1 MEKTMNK
8 TPNRIFLIGYMGSGK
23 TTVSRILSDMTGAAW
38 VDMDREI
45 EKAEGMPI
53 RTIFIK
59 YGEHEFR
66 NKEAELLDKLC
77 HVTGTAEI
85 MVGEDAETGKA
96 AGAVG
101 EGAPD
106 RASGQSPIK
115 TSKYAAF
122 ADRPE
127 DLIVSCGGG
136 IILDDLN
143 RKILNRQYTI
153 FLEADPKTLFERVN
167 GDTDRPFA
175 FMDVADEA
183 VRRQKFLDLY
193 KKREPLYKEAASV
206 IIQTDGKTPEEIAGE
221 ILAAILPSGAPPA
234 LKG

>member
-1 MEKTMNK
+1 MKK
-8 TPNRIFLIGYMGSGK
+8 IPNRIFLIGYMGSGK
-23 TTVSRILSDMTGAAW
+23 TTVSKILSEKTGAAW
-38 VDMDREI
+38 IDMDREI

-77 HVTGTAEI
+77 HVAGAAEI
-85 MVGEDAETGKA
+85 MTGEDAETGRA
-96 AGAVG
+96 AGAAG
-101 EGAPD
+101 ERAPD
-106 RASGQSPIK
+106 PTSGQARIK
-115 TSKYAAF
+115 TGKYAAF

-153 FLEADPKTLFERVN
+153 FLEADPEKLFERVN
-167 GDTDRPFA
+167 GDTSRPFA
-175 FMDVADEA
+175 FMDIADEA
-183 VRRQKFLDLY
+183 ERRQKFLDLY

-206 IIQTDGKTPEEIAGE
+206 IIQTDGKTPGEIAGE
-221 ILAAILPSGAPPA
+221 ILAL
-234 LKG
+234 LE